1 MKVLRFWAP
10 LVCIL
15 FGLYALIW
23 SLLASS
29 SLTPTRISAVFFGIL
44 FLLLAFVYLCI
55 ILPTEQKDP
64 KAQHTIE

>member
-1 MKVLRFWAP
+1 MKALRFWVP

-29 SLTPTRISAVFFGIL
+29 TLTPIRISAVFFGIL
-44 FLLLAFVYLCI
+44 FLLLAFIYLRI
-55 ILPTEQKDP
+55 ILPTEQKDS
-64 KAQHTIE
+64 KTQRTVE